1 MAVVKIPIV
10 VKGGLRD
17 TLKYVANDAKTT
29 LHEDDTGVRLVT
41 GIDCS
46 SDPQKAYRDFCRTR
60 VRFGHPPVSDK
71 TRTGYHYI
79 LSFPPGE
86 GTPEQVHSI
95 AVEMCDRMW
104 HGEYQILIGTH
115 LDKDHLHCHIVLNAV
130 RNDGKKWD
138 AKGASLIQLREIAN
152 DICLEQGLSVIE
164 PDGNYRGGYKHYAY
178 WKEDHKKAS
187 GGIPKSKYQK
197 IHTVVDETL
206 FRSAN
211 IYEFADEMEK
221 QGYIIHISDR
231 HISIRTPDMKKPRR
245 LDSLFGSSYLPDR
258 IMKPEV
264 MEERKK
270 IKAEREIKSVTHSAP
285 PAHWNRDVKNLASC
299 YVVSS
304 TTYKNL
310 PDWMKQYLKAE
321 RELQYTRWRLRLADF
336 DLSFGSETAH
346 MEYSVEQLAKKY
358 TAFVALKK
366 ELSSFNTM
374 EEATA
379 HYEKKVNELVAER
392 KRVYRRIERE
402 DDPAKLEELEQQK
415 AKLSAELKE
424 QRKRLKQCK
433 RASENVDRTSEPETD
448 PEATKQTRSKHDD
461 LLL

>member
-1 MAVVKIPIV
+1 MAFVKIPIV

-29 LHEDDTGVRLVT
+29 LHEDGTSIRLVT
-41 GIDCS
+41 GIECS

-79 LSFPPGE
+79 LSFKPGE

-95 AVEMCDRMW
+95 AVEMCERMW
-104 HGEYQILIGTH
+104 QGKYQILIGTH

-130 RNDGKKWD
+130 ANDGRKWD
-138 AKGASLIQLREIAN
+138 AKGASLYQLREIAN
-152 DICLEQGLSVIE
+152 DICLEQGLSIIE

-178 WKEDHKKAS
+178 WKEDHKRSS

-197 IHTVVDETL
+197 IHTIVDETL

-221 QGYIIHISDR
+221 LGYIIHISDR

-258 IMKPEV
+258 IMKPEI

-270 IKAEREIKSVTHSAP
+270 RKTEREVKSVTHSAP
-285 PAHWNRDVKNLASC
+285 PARWNRDVKNLASC
-299 YVVSS
+299 YVVSA

-336 DLSFGSETAH
+336 DLSETAK

-358 TAFVALKK
+358 TAFVGLKK
-366 ELSSFNTM
+366 ELSDFNTM

-379 HYEKKVNELVAER
+379 HYEKKVSELVAER

-402 DDPAKLEELEQQK
+402 EDPAKLEELEQQK

-424 QRKRLKQCK
+424 QRKRLKLCK
-433 RASENVDRTSEPETD
+433 RASEEADRTDTPDAES
-448 PEATKQTRSKHDD
+448 EATKQTRSKHDD